1 MRELLQSVNG
11 TIVLDGC
18 RCSGLR
24 AEADFEVWPF
34 IIPIPRSF
42 SPIPDRCLILGLFL
56 ANEMQFG
63 CSVGIL
69 Q

>member
-1 MRELLQSVNG
+1 MTELLQLMGGNG

-24 AEADFEVWPF
+24 AEADFEVWTF

-63 CSVGIL
+63 C
-69 Q
+69 